1 MAPVR
6 KGVDMEC
13 WIPDEVD
20 MGGFDS
26 WKEYDEYLYSI
37 FKRDF
42 VESRPLFDGL
52 EVRPRTNP
60 RFDEREESFWHLTC
74 RDYGHKDGLPQS
86 RDPDLSRC
94 RRIKWPRAFIEHYLD
109 CEKHDIDPGECTGV
123 IVWKSTHKPKKGKP
137 KPRVKLFLEEERY
150 LLIMERRNDYYL
162 LITAYEV
169 TEEWSLRSIKR
180 EAAKKGA

>member
-26 WKEYDEYLYSI
+26 WGEYDEYLYSI

-74 RDYGHKDGLPQS
+74 RDY
-86 RDPDLSRC
+86 
-94 RRIKWPRAFIEHYLD
+94 
-109 CEKHDIDPGECTGV
+109 
-123 IVWKSTHKPKKGKP
+123 
-137 KPRVKLFLEEERY
+137 
-150 LLIMERRNDYYL
+150 
-162 LITAYEV
+162 
-169 TEEWSLRSIKR
+169 
-180 EAAKKGA
+180 